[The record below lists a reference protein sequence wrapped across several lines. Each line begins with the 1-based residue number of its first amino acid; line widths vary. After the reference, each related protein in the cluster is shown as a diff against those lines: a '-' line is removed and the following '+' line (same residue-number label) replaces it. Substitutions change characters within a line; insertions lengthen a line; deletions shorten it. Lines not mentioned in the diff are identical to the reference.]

1 VTEKELELGPTK
13 YYILQALKLNI
24 ERGVDLSLGDFAYDI
39 GMSYKTVIG
48 AVNELIDDG
57 VVEHEVKADSSKRI
71 RVVGIT
77 DSGTWKLRERKK
89 ARRYM

>member
-1 VTEKELELGPTK
+1 
-13 YYILQALKLNI
+13 
-24 ERGVDLSLGDFAYDI
+24 
-39 GMSYKTVIG
+39 MSYKTVIG

-57 VVEHEVKADSSKRI
+57 VVEHEVKANSSKRI

-77 DSGTWKLRERKK
+77 DSTTWKLRERKK